1 MPGNRKGEWS
11 SSSTAAAFWAD
22 LPCLV
27 KQYFVSCI
35 LYFYTLYF
43 SICIF
48 PFVVLYLCICK
59 GEWIF
64 SCGTAAFGAALA
76 CLVQH
81 FQPDPAPCTLLFSS
95 TFYFTFKNFS
105 STFHFHFLQLLQQLF
120 QPDPAPCTLL
130 SFLLNFPL
138 PQKLLVRL
146 SLYFYYFVL
155 SLIFTTTV
163 LNLHFFITCNAGP
176 ACLHFDISLSKCIWA
191 HKWWFTRFVA
201 TFFVL
206 YLFLILYA

>member
-1 MPGNRKGEWS
+1 MNFQLRHCSIWS
-11 SSSTAAAFWAD
+11 CLGLPCAAFPTRPRA
-22 LPCLV
+22 LHTL
-27 KQYFVSCI
+27 I
-35 LYFYTLYF
+35 L
-43 SICIF
+43 
-48 PFVVLYLCICK
+48 
-59 GEWIF
+59 
-64 SCGTAAFGAALA
+64 
-76 CLVQH
+76 
-81 FQPDPAPCTLLFSS
+81 
-95 TFYFTFKNFS
+95 FYFTFKNFS

-163 LNLHFFITCNAGP
+163 LNLYFLSP

-191 HKWWFTRFVA
+191 HKYDDLR
-201 TFFVL
+201 VL
-206 YLFLILYA
+206 SQHFSCYICF